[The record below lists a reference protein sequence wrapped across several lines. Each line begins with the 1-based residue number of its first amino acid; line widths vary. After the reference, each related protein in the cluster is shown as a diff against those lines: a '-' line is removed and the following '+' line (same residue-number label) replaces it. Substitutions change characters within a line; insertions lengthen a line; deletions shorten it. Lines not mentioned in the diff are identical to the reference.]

1 MSLARSAAAIAVHAY
16 TASGALLGWLALR
29 SAWDHDPRAALL
41 WLSLAVFVD
50 ATDGFA
56 ARAVDVRRHASWIDG
71 ARLDDIVD
79 FLTYVFVPL
88 AILWDQHLLGGVSGL
103 IAVGAVL
110 IASGLGFSNLHAK
123 TLDHFF
129 TGWPSYWN
137 LVAVYCLA
145 WRLSQATTTVLLI
158 VPRSPGVR
166 APQVRLSVAHG
177 DPDAHDAGARRHLG
191 DPDGADDLV
200 AADRARL
207 APLDQPDLPDLLLRA
222 LALAQPPPPRR
233 SSRLIRPCEAGL

>member
-41 WLSLAVFVD
+41 WLSLAVVVD

-56 ARAVDVRRHASWIDG
+56 ARAVDVRRYASWIDG

-88 AILWDQHLLGGVSGL
+88 AILWDQQLLGGLSGL

-137 LVAVYCLA
+137 LIAVYCLA
-145 WRLSQATTTVLLI
+145 WRFSQATTTVLLI
-158 VPRSPGVR
+158 VLAV
-166 APQVRLSVAHG
+166 
-177 DPDAHDAGARRHLG
+177 
-191 DPDGADDLV
+191 LV
-200 AADRARL
+200 FVPFRYVYPSRTVTL
-207 APLDQPDLPDLLLRA
+207 MRTT
-222 LALAQPPPPRR
+222 LALGAIWAIQMVLMIWWLPTVPAWLLWTSLVYPIYYFGLSLWLNLRPAATPQP
-233 SSRLIRPCEAGL
+233 

>member
-1 MSLARSAAAIAVHAY
+1 MSLARSAAALTVHAY
-16 TASGALLGWLALR
+16 TASGAFLGWLALR
-29 SAWDHDPRAALL
+29 SAWDHDPRTAFFWLGLAL
-41 WLSLAVFVD
+41 FID

-56 ARAVDVRRHASWIDG
+56 ARVVDVRRHASWIDG

-88 AILWDQHLLGGVSGL
+88 AILWDQQLLGGVPGL

-145 WRLSQATTTVLLI
+145 WRFSQTTTTALLI
-158 VPRSPGVR
+158 
-166 APQVRLSVAHG
+166 
-177 DPDAHDAGARRHLG
+177 
-191 DPDGADDLV
+191 
-200 AADRARL
+200 
-207 APLDQPDLPDLLLRA
+207 A
-222 LALAQPPPPRR
+222 LAVLVFVPIKYVYPSRTATLMRTTLALGAIWAIQML
-233 SSRLIRPCEAGL
+233 LIIWWLPTVPVWLLWTSPIYPIYYLALSLWLTMRPAPNSES